1 MNDIGI
7 IIAFLEFAAQEIQ
20 ANVSSTTLQNFAAMA
35 EAFLPRIEAAAPAL
49 LSQVQ
54 AMVDVWKAGGTVSA
68 AEIVSLQGQL
78 TALAQQ
84 SAAVDQQ
91 IASGD

>member
-20 ANVSSTTLQNFAAMA
+20 ANVTSTTLANFAALA
-35 EAFLPRIEAAAPAL
+35 EAFLPKIEALAPAL
-49 LSQVQ
+49 VAQVQ
-54 AMVDVWKAGGTVSA
+54 AMIGVWKAGGTVSA

-78 TALAQQ
+78 AALAQQ
-84 SAAVDQQ
+84 SAAVDAQ
-91 IASGD
+91 IAAGN